1 MSVEKFYKK
10 DDKIKQL
17 RKLQGEV
24 LKEEYFIDKHFD
36 VIFALSF
43 IIPPNAFVIM
53 AFVTRNIGM
62 SFLVTFLA
70 VVIFFVIIIAGKI
83 DFEDRKAERF
93 EQLRKEIE
101 NFK

>member
-1 MSVEKFYKK
+1 MHMSVEKFYKR

-17 RKLQGEV
+17 RKLQ
-24 LKEEYFIDKHFD
+24 EEKYFIDKHFD
-36 VIFALSF
+36 VIFALSL
-43 IIPPNAFVIM
+43 IIPPIAFVIM

-70 VVIFFVIIIAGKI
+70 AVIFFVIIIAGKI
-83 DFEDRKAERF
+83 DFEDRKAERI
-93 EQLRKEIE
+93 EQLLKEIE